1 MGIER
6 RAPGALESEASFQFL
21 AHGVGACRKSPV
33 HPHAPFGVL
42 LFRPSASADD
52 EFTVQPFDDVALRGG
67 QRVAGY
73 LDRPGA
79 RFGRASAI

>member
-1 MGIER
+1 M
-6 RAPGALESEASFQFL
+6 
-21 AHGVGACRKSPV
+21 

-79 RFGRASAI
+79 WVGARLCHLSRFRGQLAWRREPPIQRDAHER